1 MIHKKLSPVF
11 KTDLPLV
18 YIVDYDDKQDRFFE
32 ISVPSSEACIIVGIM
47 YTNLTERTFVY
58 EKLCANILPWQIH
71 TRLFKPYMRFGV
83 TAEKDVD
90 VRLATEFV
98 DYFIKTMPC
107 VGEVDIVC
115 SEGKD
120 VIYEVSRNWLNYPTS
135 AYFITKLVQLSVLY
149 DGSCT
154 PMEFLISKIDFVPNK
169 YNESLEYVLEKFRNE
184 DFGFKYSTYSDSYSL
199 IKNCKL
205 ELHGCMENFEGNL
218 TLACIFYTNP
228 NQKPPSEFSV
238 TKGSLYFEGAT
249 NQFDLGPKD
258 KKKLSTP
265 KYVMLYDEGQD
276 TVTMV
281 VADTAAKLDA
291 AKAAP
296 NFVRTFDTNSGAI
309 KKFGNG
315 IQFRSGQAQEVFSGN
330 TLGTMVY
337 LEVRKLKG
345 EVKLGTD
352 SEAIRFRGSGER
364 KLSDVFEELST
375 KVTKG
380 KLKANSSRRA
390 GFTVGN
396 PTDYIPG
403 IDPAENKMEEVKT
416 ESSAAEG
423 ADLPGIVSND
433 FTKEQLVNMWSFN
446 KPYEEMKMPR
456 SGVRPM
462 NPEDLTVIE
471 GPPPN
476 VDYPGYSVDGVMY
489 HTNFTRHQKVP
500 SHIEV
505 AAYIRNYPQSIVK
518 QPHINMRPSSQKSKE
533 NSENE

>member
-18 YIVDYDDKQDRFFE
+18 YIVDYDDKQDSFFE

-47 YTNLTERTFVY
+47 YTNLTERSFVY
-58 EKLCANILPWQIH
+58 EKLCANILPRQIH

-154 PMEFLISKIDFVPNK
+154 PMEFLTSKIEFVPNK

-238 TKGSLYFEGAT
+238 TKGSLYFEGAA
-249 NQFDLGPKD
+249 NQLDFGPKD
-258 KKKLSTP
+258 KKRLSTP
-265 KYVMLYDEGQD
+265 KYTMFYDEAQD

-281 VADTAAKLDA
+281 VADTAAKIDA
-291 AKAAP
+291 AKAVP
-296 NFVRTFDTNSGAI
+296 NFVRTFDTNSGTI
-309 KKFGNG
+309 KKFGTVL
-315 IQFRSGQAQEVFSGN
+315 QFRSGQAQEVFSGS

-345 EVKLGTD
+345 VDIKSTTSRDTMVKSF
-352 SEAIRFRGSGER
+352 SE
-364 KLSDVFEELST
+364 VFEEVSS
-375 KVTKG
+375 KSKKIRV
-380 KLKANSSRRA
+380 NSGYTGVR
-390 GFTVGN
+390 VGN
-396 PTDYIPG
+396 PVEFTPVADYAPG
-403 IDPAENKMEEVKT
+403 STMEEVKT
-416 ESSAAEG
+416 ESSAAKG
-423 ADLPGIVSND
+423 ADLPGIVTND
-433 FTKEQLVNMWSFN
+433 FTKEQISEMWSFN

-456 SGVRPM
+456 RGVRPM
-462 NPEDLTVIE
+462 NPEDLTVFV
-471 GPPPN
+471 GPPSSLDH
-476 VDYPGYSVDGVMY
+476 VGYVIDGVAY
-489 HTNFTRHQKVP
+489 HVRLDKGTRRHP
-500 SHIEV
+500 SRGEV
-505 AAYIRNYPQSIVK
+505 EVYIKNYPQYVVK
-518 QPHINMRPSSQKSKE
+518 QSQINMRPSSQKPKE
-533 NSENE
+533 NPENE